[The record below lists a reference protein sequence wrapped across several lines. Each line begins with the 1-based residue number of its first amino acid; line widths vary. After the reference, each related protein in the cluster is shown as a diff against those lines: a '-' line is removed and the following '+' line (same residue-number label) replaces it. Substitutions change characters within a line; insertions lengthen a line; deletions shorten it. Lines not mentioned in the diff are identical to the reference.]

1 MKRIIILKRLYLERS
16 KKGGYFS
23 NKEDIKVLYDTTD
36 SKLKTIL
43 KELNKTY
50 RTNFYEVFKDF
61 NLKTQ
66 KGKVN
71 FIKYY
76 IENTKVEEYK
86 ELKSIVIDLI
96 KEM

>member
-1 MKRIIILKRLYLERS
+1 MKRIIILRRLYLERS

-23 NKEDIKVLYDTTD
+23 NKEDIKFLYDITD
-36 SKLKTIL
+36 SKLKSIL

-50 RTNFYEVFKDF
+50 RSNFFEVFKDF
-61 NLKTQ
+61 NLKTL
-66 KGKVN
+66 KGKVSLVE
-71 FIKYY
+71 YY
-76 IENTKVEEYK
+76 VNNTKVPEYK